1 MELIIQLFALA
12 FGLIIGSFLN
22 ALIYRLPREI
32 NIAFPRSSC
41 PHCQHVIAWYQ
52 NIPVLSFLFLR
63 GKCAHCDEKISWQ
76 YPLIE
81 IIVGAF
87 AFFTAPT
94 SLSTYAAFNFLFYF
108 SVFCSFLVHFVVDI
122 KHQILPDSIN
132 LYLAALFLLVSVFTR
147 PLAFWLLGG
156 AIGFGFPMAVS
167 WFFYKVKGQIGL
179 GGGDIKL
186 YAALGFFLGP
196 LGVLQNIFLSCFL
209 GAFFGLILMGLKI
222 IKRDHPIPFGPFILI
237 IASVQIFFEKWF
249 SQLMR
254 HIA

>member
-1 MELIIQLFALA
+1 MIQIFAAAL
-12 FGLIIGSFLN
+12 GLIVGSFLN

-41 PHCQHVIAWYQ
+41 PHCQHLIRWYQ
-52 NIPVLSFLFLR
+52 NIPVISFIFLK
-63 GKCAHCDEKISWQ
+63 GKCAHCGGKISWQ

-81 IIVGAF
+81 LLVGAF
-87 AFFTAPT
+87 AFISAPT
-94 SLSTYAAFNFLFYF
+94 SLSTYALFNFFFYF
-108 SVFCSFLVHFVVDI
+108 SVFCAFVVHFVVDI

-132 LYLAALFLLVSVFTR
+132 IYLAALFLLISLFTR
-147 PLAFWLLGG
+147 SVTFWLLGG

-196 LGVLQNIFLSCFL
+196 IGVLQNIFLSCFL
-209 GAFFGLILMGLKI
+209 GALVGLVLMGLKI
-222 IKRDHPIPFGPFILI
+222 IRRDYPIAFGPFILI
-237 IASVQIFFEKWF
+237 IAFVQIFFEKWF
-249 SQLMR
+249 SQVMR